1 MNQQPSPQWQ
11 ILPHNEPPQ
20 WLKDAVKSCGP
31 AFAGYAASILFERGI
46 NEPDNIKGFLNP
58 QFYQPASPFDF
69 GAEINRA
76 IARIL
81 QARETEENC
90 AIWGDFDADGIT
102 STAVLWEGL
111 SQFLNPEK
119 LSYYIPNRLT
129 ESHGLNITGIDKLV
143 QTGVTLII
151 TCDTGSTNLKEI
163 DYANHLGIDIIVTD
177 HHSLPE
183 QRPPVIA
190 IVNPLNLPQNHRLFN
205 LSGVAVAYKLIEALY
220 LTLPQVPQR
229 PLEDLLDLVAIGL
242 IADLVKL
249 TGDSRYLA
257 QIGIAKLEQQLRK
270 PTRPGVAK
278 LLELCKKT
286 GDRPTDISFGLGPR
300 INAVSRM
307 QGDATFCVELLTSHD
322 KKKCNELAYLTELAN
337 ARRKALQKNVT
348 EDVKNKLAKLDLST
362 TYFIVLTDPQWSLG
376 VLGLVAGQVAQEYGR
391 PTLLLTTETYEK
403 SVINQDSNSSLIA
416 RGSARSVN
424 NIDLYELVKSQEHL
438 LERFGGHPYAAGLS
452 IPIDN
457 IDIFTESLNHKLRQK
472 IDDIGLLQPTP
483 IKADLT
489 VTVAELGQ
497 DLFQELKLLEP
508 CGMGNPTPKL
518 LIKNCYFRNVNNKNI
533 QDIRGAKISYIKTS
547 FQIVDDSNQS
557 GFPGCWWGH
566 YRDEIPLGRCDAIVE
581 LDFNTHKKD
590 YEVRLIA
597 VRPNSE
603 ESSQPTITPKE
614 IILDLRDTMKEE
626 ERDMVVSSSY
636 LIINECPTSWEDL
649 QYEFY
654 LGSQRG
660 KKIAIAYSLPP
671 EIAPEETWQKLMGI
685 AKYLSRTQKS
695 VTRQQ
700 LKQKLGL
707 SDITLEIGLECLKL
721 IGFDVTVDVT
731 VPDSEL
737 SIAHW
742 EKIVSPS
749 EEISHTLE
757 KFCDAIAEED
767 FRRRYF
773 CQVPLSTIE
782 AITQETA
789 KKEVDCG
796 IPF

>member
-1 MNQQPSPQWQ
+1 MNQKLSSEWQ
-11 ILPHNEPPQ
+11 ISPPNDPPQ
-20 WLKDAVKSCGP
+20 WLKDLVKSCGP
-31 AFAGYAASILFERGI
+31 AFVGKYTASILFERGI
-46 NEPDNIKGFLNP
+46 NDPDNLTGFFNP

-69 GAEINRA
+69 GAEINWA
-76 IARIL
+76 IERIL
-81 QARETEENC
+81 QARDTEEKVV
-90 AIWGDFDADGIT
+90 IWGDFDADGIT
-102 STAVLWEGL
+102 ATAVLWEGL
-111 SQFLNPEK
+111 SQFLVKEN

-129 ESHGLNITGIDKLV
+129 ESHGLNISAINKLV

-151 TCDTGSTNLKEI
+151 TCDTGSSNLREI
-163 DYANHLGIDIIVTD
+163 DYANDLGIDIIITD
-177 HHSLPE
+177 HHTLPD

-190 IVNPLNLPQNHRLFN
+190 IINPRNLPQNHRLFN

-257 QIGIAKLEQQLRK
+257 QIGIAKLQKQLKK
-270 PTRPGVAK
+270 PTRPGVAQ
-278 LLELCKKT
+278 LLQLCKKT

-307 QGDATFCVELLTSHD
+307 QGDASFCVELLTSRD
-322 KKKCNELAYLTELAN
+322 EKKCKALAEVTELAN
-337 ARRKALQKNVT
+337 TRRKALQKNVT
-348 EDVKNKLAKLDLST
+348 EDVKKKLAKLDLST

-391 PTLLLTTETYEK
+391 PTLLLTT
-403 SVINQDSNSSLIA
+403 DNSEESLLA

-452 IPIDN
+452 IPIEN

-472 IDDIGLLQPTP
+472 IDDITLLKPTA

-489 VTVAELGQ
+489 VTVAELGET
-497 DLFQELKLLEP
+497 LFQELKLLEP
-508 CGMGNPTPKL
+508 CGMGNFPPKL
-518 LIKNCYFRNVNNKNI
+518 LIKNCYFCNIYHKNLE
-533 QDIRGAKISYIKTS
+533 DMRGGKFSYIKTS
-547 FQIVDDSNQS
+547 FQIVDDSNPS

-566 YRDEIPLGRCDAIVE
+566 YREEIPLGCCDAIVE
-581 LDFNTHKKD
+581 LDFNTDK

-603 ESSQPTITPKE
+603 EYSQGRITHKE
-614 IILDLRDTMKEE
+614 SILDLRDRMKEE
-626 ERDMVVSSSY
+626 ETDRVSSSY
-636 LIINECPTSWEDL
+636 IISKCPTSWEDL
-649 QYEFY
+649 ENEFY
-654 LGSQRG
+654 RGSQRG
-660 KKIAIAYSLPP
+660 EKIAIAYSLPSEKSP
-671 EIAPEETWQKLMGI
+671 AETWQKLMGI
-685 AKYLSRTQKS
+685 AKYLRSREKS
-695 VTRQQ
+695 VTRQ
-700 LKQKLGL
+700 KLQETLGV

-721 IGFDVTVDVT
+721 IGFDITAQGE
-731 VPDSEL
+731 EL
-737 SIAHW
+737 WIADG
-742 EKIVSPS
+742 EMRVSLS
-749 EEISHTLE
+749 EEISQSLE
-757 KFCDAIAEED
+757 KFCDAIREEN
-767 FRRRYF
+767 FRHRYF

-782 AITQETA
+782 TITQETIE
-789 KKEVDCG
+789 KEVDNR

>member
-11 ILPHNEPPQ
+11 ILPPNDPPQ
-20 WLKDAVKSCGP
+20 WLKDLVKSCGP
-31 AFAGYAASILFERGI
+31 AFVGNYTASILFERGI
-46 NEPDNIKGFLNP
+46 NEPDHIKGFFNP

-69 GAEINRA
+69 GAEINLA

-81 QARETEENC
+81 QARDTEEKVV
-90 AIWGDFDADGIT
+90 IWGDFDADGIT
-102 STAVLWEGL
+102 ATAVLWEGL
-111 SQFLNPEK
+111 SQFFNPEN

-129 ESHGLNITGIDKLV
+129 ESHGLNRTAIAKLV
-143 QTGVTLII
+143 ETGVTLII

-163 DYANHLGIDIIVTD
+163 DYANHLGIDIIITD
-177 HHSLPE
+177 HHTLPD

-190 IVNPLNLPQNHRLFN
+190 IVNPRNLPQNHRLFN

-257 QIGIAKLEQQLRK
+257 QIGIAKLEQQLKMKK

-307 QGDATFCVELLTSHD
+307 QGDASFCVELLTSRD
-322 KKKCNELAYLTELAN
+322 EKKCQDLAQLTELAN
-337 ARRKALQKNVT
+337 TRRKALQKNVT
-348 EDVKNKLAKLDLST
+348 EDVKKKLAKLDLST
-362 TYFIVLTDPQWSLG
+362 TYFIVLTDAQWSLG

-391 PTLLLTTETYEK
+391 PTLLLTTE
-403 SVINQDSNSSLIA
+403 NSGESMIA

-438 LERFGGHPYAAGLS
+438 LDRFGGHPYAAGLS

-472 IDDIGLLQPTP
+472 IDDIALLKPTP

-497 DLFQELKLLEP
+497 TLFQELKLLEP

-518 LIKNCYFRNVNNKNI
+518 LIKNCYFRNIYNKNI
-533 QDIRGAKISYIKTS
+533 EDIRRGKISYIKTT

-581 LDFNTHKKD
+581 LDFNTSEKN

-597 VRPNSE
+597 VRQNSE
-603 ESSQPTITPKE
+603 EYSQGRITPKD
-614 IILDLRDTMKEE
+614 IILDLRDRMKEE
-626 ERDMVVSSSY
+626 ERDRVSSSY
-636 LIINECPTSWEDL
+636 IISECPTSWEDL
-649 QYEFY
+649 QDEFY
-654 LGSQRG
+654 RGSQRG
-660 KKIAIAYSLPP
+660 KNIAIAYSLPS
-671 EIAPEETWQKLMGI
+671 EKSPEETWQKLMGI
-685 AKYLSRTQKS
+685 AKYLRGREKS
-695 VTRQQ
+695 VTREKLQE
-700 LKQKLGL
+700 KLGV

-721 IGFDVTVDVT
+721 IGFDITAQGEELLIADGEMRVSL
-731 VPDSEL
+731 SEG
-737 SIAHW
+737 
-742 EKIVSPS
+742 
-749 EEISHTLE
+749 ISHSLE
-757 KFCDAIAEED
+757 KFCDAIREEN
-767 FRRRYF
+767 FRHRYF

-782 AITQETA
+782 TITQETA
-789 KKEVDCG
+789 QKEVDNR

>member
-1 MNQQPSPQWQ
+1 MNPQPSSQWQ
-11 ILPHNEPPQ
+11 IFPPNDPPQ
-20 WLKDAVKSCGP
+20 WLKDLVKSFGP
-31 AFAGYAASILFERGI
+31 AFAGNYTASILFERGI
-46 NEPDNIKGFLNP
+46 NEPDHIKGFLNH

-69 GAEINRA
+69 GAEINQA
-76 IARIL
+76 IERIL
-81 QARETEENC
+81 QARETQEKVV
-90 AIWGDFDADGIT
+90 IWGDFDADGIT
-102 STAVLWEGL
+102 ATAVLWEGL
-111 SQFLNPEK
+111 SQFLVKEN

-129 ESHGLNITGIDKLV
+129 ESHGLNISAIDKLV

-163 DYANHLGIDIIVTD
+163 DYANHLGIDIIITD
-177 HHSLPE
+177 HHTLPD

-190 IVNPLNLPQNHRLFN
+190 IVNPRNLPQNHPLFN

-257 QIGIAKLEQQLRK
+257 QIGIAKLQKQLKK
-270 PTRPGVAK
+270 PTRPGVAQ
-278 LLELCKKT
+278 LLQLCQKT

-307 QGDATFCVELLTSHD
+307 QGDASFCVELLTSQD
-322 KKKCNELAYLTELAN
+322 EKKCKYLANLTELAN
-337 ARRKALQKNVT
+337 TRRKELQKNVT
-348 EDVKNKLAKLDLST
+348 EDVKKKLAKLDLST

-391 PTLLLTTETYEK
+391 PTLLLTTE
-403 SVINQDSNSSLIA
+403 NSEESLIA

-438 LERFGGHPYAAGLS
+438 LEKFGGHPYAAGLS
-452 IPIDN
+452 IPIEN
-457 IDIFTESLNHKLRQK
+457 IDIFTESLNQKLRQK
-472 IDDIGLLQPTP
+472 IEDITLLKPTP

-489 VTVAELGQ
+489 VTVAELGGK
-497 DLFQELKLLEP
+497 LFQELKLLEP

-518 LIKNCYFRNVNNKNI
+518 IIKNCHFRSIYNKNI
-533 QDIRGAKISYIKTS
+533 EDMRGGKISYIKTS

-566 YRDEIPLGRCDAIVE
+566 YREEIPMGCCDAIVE
-581 LDFNTHKKD
+581 LDFNTDK

-603 ESSQPTITPKE
+603 EYSQGKTTPKE
-614 IILDLRDTMKEE
+614 SILDLRDGMKEE
-626 ERDMVVSSSY
+626 KRDRVFGSY
-636 LIINECPTSWEDL
+636 IISECPTSWEDL

-660 KKIAIAYSLPP
+660 KNIAIAYSLPSEKSP
-671 EIAPEETWQKLMGI
+671 AETWQKLMGI
-685 AKYLSRTQKS
+685 AKYLRGREKS
-695 VTRQQ
+695 VTREKLQE
-700 LKQKLGL
+700 KLGV

-721 IGFDVTVDVT
+721 IGFDITAQGE
-731 VPDSEL
+731 EL
-737 SIAHW
+737 WIADG
-742 EKIVSPS
+742 EMRVSLS
-749 EEISHTLE
+749 EEISHSLE
-757 KFCDAIAEED
+757 KFCDAIREEN
-767 FRRRYF
+767 FRHRYF
-773 CQVPLSTIE
+773 CQVPLSIIETIS
-782 AITQETA
+782 QETIP
-789 KKEVDCG
+789 KEVDNR

>member
-11 ILPHNEPPQ
+11 ILPQNDPPQ
-20 WLKDAVKSCGP
+20 WLKDLVKSCGP
-31 AFAGYAASILFERGI
+31 AFAGNYAASILFERGI

-81 QARETEENC
+81 QARDTEEKVV
-90 AIWGDFDADGIT
+90 IWGDFDADGIT
-102 STAVLWEGL
+102 ATAVLWEGL
-111 SQFLNPEK
+111 SQFFNPEK

-129 ESHGLNITGIDKLV
+129 ESHGLNITAIDKLV

-163 DYANHLGIDIIVTD
+163 DYANHLGIDIIITD

-190 IVNPLNLPQNHRLFN
+190 IVNPRNLPQNHRLFN

-257 QIGIAKLEQQLRK
+257 QIGIAKLQKQLNK

-307 QGDATFCVELLTSHD
+307 QGDASFCVELLTSRD
-322 KKKCNELAYLTELAN
+322 QNKCNELAHLTELAN

-348 EDVKNKLAKLDLST
+348 EDVKKKLAKLDLST

-391 PTLLLTTETYEK
+391 PTLLLTTENYEE
-403 SVINQDSNSSLIA
+403 SMLA

-457 IDIFTESLNHKLRQK
+457 IDILTESLNHKLRQK
-472 IDDIGLLQPTP
+472 IDDIGLLKPTP
-483 IKADLT
+483 LKADLT

-497 DLFQELKLLEP
+497 TLFQELKLLEP

-518 LIKNCYFRNVNNKNI
+518 LIKNCYFCNVNNKNI
-533 QDIRGAKISYIKTS
+533 EDIGRGKISYIKTT

-581 LDFNTHKKD
+581 LDFNTDK

-603 ESSQPTITPKE
+603 EYSLPTITPKE
-614 IILDLRDTMKEE
+614 TILDLRDTMKEE

-636 LIINECPTSWEDL
+636 LIISECPTSWEDL

-654 LGSQRG
+654 RGSQRG
-660 KKIAIAYSLPP
+660 KKLAIAYSQPS
-671 EIAPEETWQKLMGI
+671 EIAPEETGQKLMGI
-685 AKYLSRTQKS
+685 AKYLSRTKKTVTHQK
-695 VTRQQ
+695 

-721 IGFDVTVDVT
+721 IGFDVTVQDQ
-731 VPDSEL
+731 EL
-737 SIAHW
+737 SITHC
-742 EKIVSPS
+742 EKRVSPS
-749 EEISHTLE
+749 EQISHTLE
-757 KFCDAIAEED
+757 KFCDAMREEN
-767 FRRRYF
+767 FRHRYF

-782 AITQETA
+782 AITQETL
-789 KKEVDCG
+789 KKEVDRE

>member
-11 ILPHNEPPQ
+11 ILSQNDPPK
-20 WLKDAVKSCGP
+20 WLKDLVRSCGP
-31 AFAGYAASILFERGI
+31 AFVGNYAASILFERGI

-58 QFYQPASPFDF
+58 EFYQPGSPFDF
-69 GAEINRA
+69 GPEMNLA

-81 QARETEENC
+81 QARDTEEKVV
-90 AIWGDFDADGIT
+90 IWGDFDADGIT
-102 STAVLWEGL
+102 ATAVLWEGF

-119 LSYYIPNRLT
+119 LSYYIPNRLR
-129 ESHGLNITGIDKLV
+129 ESHGLNITAIDKLV

-151 TCDTGSTNLKEI
+151 TCDTGSTNLTEI
-163 DYANHLGIDIIVTD
+163 DYANHLGIDLIITD
-177 HHSLPE
+177 HHTLPE

-190 IVNPLNLPQNHRLFN
+190 IVNPRNLPQNHRLFN

-257 QIGIAKLEQQLRK
+257 QIGIAKLEQQLKMKK
-270 PTRPGVAK
+270 PTRPGVAQ
-278 LLELCKKT
+278 LLKLCKTT

-307 QGDATFCVELLTSHD
+307 QGDASFCVELLTSRD
-322 KKKCNELAYLTELAN
+322 EKKCKYLADLTELAN
-337 ARRKALQKNVT
+337 TRRKELQNNVT
-348 EDVKNKLAKLDLST
+348 KDVKKKLEKLDLST
-362 TYFIVLTDPQWSLG
+362 TYFIVLTDAQWSLG

-391 PTLLLTTETYEK
+391 PTLLLTTETSEE
-403 SVINQDSNSSLIA
+403 SMFA

-452 IPIDN
+452 IPIEN
-457 IDIFTESLNHKLRQK
+457 IDIFTEALNHKLRQK
-472 IDDIGLLQPTP
+472 IDDIALLQPTP
-483 IKADLT
+483 IQADLT

-497 DLFQELKLLEP
+497 TLFQELKLLEP

-518 LIKNCYFRNVNNKNI
+518 LIKNCYFCQINHKNI
-533 QDIRGAKISYIKTS
+533 EDMSRGKISYIKTT

-566 YRDEIPLGRCDAIVE
+566 YREEIPLGRCDAIVE
-581 LDFNTHKKD
+581 LDFNTYNQK

-603 ESSQPTITPKE
+603 EYSQGKITPKE
-614 IILDLRDTMKEE
+614 SILDLRHSMKEE
-626 ERDMVVSSSY
+626 ERDRVSASY
-636 LIINECPTSWEDL
+636 IISECPTSWEDL

-660 KKIAIAYSLPP
+660 KNITIAYSLPS
-671 EIAPEETWQKLMGI
+671 EKSPEETWQKLMGI
-685 AKYLSRTQKS
+685 AKYISRREKR
-695 VTRQQ
+695 VTRQKLQ
-700 LKQKLGL
+700 QKLGV

-721 IGFDVTVDVT
+721 IGFNITAQGE
-731 VPDSEL
+731 EL
-737 SIAHW
+737 GIADGEMRVSLS
-742 EKIVSPS
+742 EKIYHS
-749 EEISHTLE
+749 LE
-757 KFCDAIAEED
+757 KFCDAIREEN
-767 FRRRYF
+767 FRHHYF

-782 AITQETA
+782 TITQETPQ
-789 KKEVDCG
+789 KEVDNR

>member
-11 ILPHNEPPQ
+11 ILPHNDPPQ
-20 WLKDAVKSCGP
+20 WLKDLVKSCGP
-31 AFAGYAASILFERGI
+31 AFAGNYTASILFERGI
-46 NEPDNIKGFLNP
+46 NEPDNIKEFLNP

-69 GAEINRA
+69 GAEINLA
-76 IARIL
+76 VARIL
-81 QARETEENC
+81 QARDTEEKVV
-90 AIWGDFDADGIT
+90 IWGDFDADGIT

-111 SQFLNPEK
+111 SQFLNPEN

-129 ESHGLNITGIDKLV
+129 ESHGLNITAIAKLV
-143 QTGVTLII
+143 QRGVTLII

-163 DYANHLGIDIIVTD
+163 DYLNHLGIDIIITD
-177 HHSLPE
+177 HHTLPD

-190 IVNPLNLPQNHRLFN
+190 IVNPRNLPQNHRLFN

-220 LTLPQVPQR
+220 LTLPHVPQS

-257 QIGIAKLEQQLRK
+257 QIGIAKLEQQLKMKK
-270 PTRPGVAK
+270 PTRPGVAQ
-278 LLELCKKT
+278 LLKLCKTT

-307 QGDATFCVELLTSHD
+307 QGDASFCVELLTSRD
-322 KKKCNELAYLTELAN
+322 EKKCNDLANLTELAN
-337 ARRKALQKNVT
+337 TRRKELQKNVT
-348 EDVKNKLAKLDLST
+348 KDVKKKLAKLDLST

-391 PTLLLTTETYEK
+391 PTLLLTTE
-403 SVINQDSNSSLIA
+403 NSEESLIA

-457 IDIFTESLNHKLRQK
+457 IDIFTEALNHKLRQK
-472 IDDIGLLQPTP
+472 IDDIALLQPTP

-497 DLFQELKLLEP
+497 TLFQELKLLEP

-518 LIKNCYFRNVNNKNI
+518 LIKNCSFRNINNKNI
-533 QDIRGAKISYIKTS
+533 EDMRRGKISYIKTT

-566 YRDEIPLGRCDAIVE
+566 YRDEIPLGHCDAIVE
-581 LDFNTHKKD
+581 LDFNTHEKN

-603 ESSQPTITPKE
+603 EYSQGTITPKD
-614 IILDLRDTMKEE
+614 IILDLRDRMKEE

-636 LIINECPTSWEDL
+636 LISECPTSWEDL
-649 QYEFY
+649 QYELY
-654 LGSQRG
+654 RGSQRG
-660 KKIAIAYSLPP
+660 KNITIAYSLPS
-671 EIAPEETWQKLMGI
+671 EKSPEETWQKLMGI
-685 AKYLSRTQKS
+685 AKYLSRREKR

-700 LKQKLGL
+700 LQEKLGL

-721 IGFDVTVDVT
+721 IGFDITAQAEELLIADGEMRVSL
-731 VPDSEL
+731 SED
-737 SIAHW
+737 
-742 EKIVSPS
+742 
-749 EEISHTLE
+749 ISHSLE
-757 KFCDAIAEED
+757 KFCDAIREEN
-767 FRRRYF
+767 FRHHYF

-782 AITQETA
+782 TITQETA
-789 KKEVDCG
+789 LKEVDNR